1 VATDIAARG
10 IDIADVTHVI
20 NYELPNEPESYVHRI
35 GRTARAGASGIAY
48 SFCDTE
54 ERAYL
59 RDIEKLIR
67 LRVPVVDE
75 HPYVSS
81 SASAPLPQNGNG
93 GGNRGR
99 TSNSGQNRQYPQ
111 RSMSN
116 RNGSSNGGP
125 RRDGQS
131 QREDGAQPSRR
142 TGRPQR

>member
-1 VATDIAARG
+1 M
-10 IDIADVTHVI
+10 THVI

-35 GRTARAGASGIAY
+35 GRTARAGASGIAF

-75 HPYVSS
+75 HPYVSA
-81 SASAPLPQNGNG
+81 SASAPLPQNAGG
-93 GGNRGR
+93 GGNRSR
-99 TSNSGQNRQYPQ
+99 TPNSGQNRQYPQ
-111 RSMSN
+111 RSANN
-116 RNGSSNGGP
+116 RNGSSNGGQRGSNSAP

-131 QREDGAQPSRR
+131 QREGSAEPSRR